1 MDATLNQVWFPTS
14 FQELFSIW
22 KQFPDALPF
31 AGGTQFLRG
40 QARRVPVFPRNIL
53 SLNRLEELHRITRT
67 ERHLEIGAMVK
78 LNDLLNLGKV
88 VPEVLTQCLLG
99 ITGPQIRNLATIGG
113 NICTPTYRLDATAAM
128 IALDAH
134 YELRHASAARWIS
147 TSRFY
152 SADGSLSLGQQELLT
167 RIRIPLDQW
176 TYSAYTKYTSKETSA
191 GSEVMVLILRNQKNV
206 LTDIRMVFVGDRII
220 HDKNSETLIMG
231 KRLPLERKQVLM
243 VVDHW
248 KTHFASLYRREDLLQ
263 ARLLNFIESSLLAIA
278 D

>member
-1 MDATLNQVWFPTS
+1 MDAALNQVWFPGS

-40 QARRVPVFPRNIL
+40 QARRVPVLPRNIL

-67 ERHLEIGAMVK
+67 ERYLEIGAMVK
-78 LNDLLNLGKV
+78 LNDLINLGKA

-99 ITGPQIRNLATIGG
+99 IAGPQIRNLATIGG
-113 NICTPTYRLDATAAM
+113 NICTATCRLDATAPM

-134 YELRHASAARWIS
+134 YELRNASAARWIS

-152 SADGSLSLGQQELLT
+152 SPEGSRSLGQQELLT

-176 TYSAYTKYTSKETSA
+176 TYSAYTKYTSQETST
-191 GSEVMVLILRNQKNV
+191 GSAVMALILQNQKNV
-206 LTDIRMVFVGDRII
+206 LTDIRIVFAGDRLI
-220 HDKNSETLIMG
+220 HDKNSAALVQG
-231 KRLPLERKQVLM
+231 KRLPLERKHVLM

-248 KTHFASLYRREDLLQ
+248 KTHLASLYLTEDLLQ
-263 ARLLNFIESSLLAIA
+263 TRLLNFIESSLLALA

>member
-1 MDATLNQVWFPTS
+1 MDAALNQVWFPTS
-14 FQELFSIW
+14 FQELFSTW
-22 KQFPDALPF
+22 KQVPDALLF

-40 QARRVPVFPRNIL
+40 QARHVPVFPRNIL

-67 ERHLEIGAMVK
+67 ERYLEIGAMVK
-78 LNDLLNLGKV
+78 LNDLINLGKI

-113 NICTPTYRLDATAAM
+113 NICTPACRLNATAPM

-134 YELRHASAARWIS
+134 YELRNASAARWIA

-152 SADGSLSLGQQELLT
+152 SSEGSLSLGQQELLT

-176 TYSAYTKYTSKETSA
+176 TYSAYTKYKSQETSA

-206 LTDIRMVFVGDRII
+206 LTDIRIVFVGDRVI
-220 HDKNSETLIMG
+220 HDKNSEALLMG
-231 KRLPLERKQVLM
+231 KRLPLERKHVFIA
-243 VVDHW
+243 VDHW
-248 KTHFASLYRREDLLQ
+248 RTYLASLYPVEDLVQ
-263 ARLLNFIESSLLAIA
+263 ARLLNFIESNLLVLAN
-278 D
+278 

>member
-1 MDATLNQVWFPTS
+1 MDAALNQVWFPVS
-14 FQELFSIW
+14 FQELFSTW
-22 KQFPDALPF
+22 KQFPDALPL

-40 QARRVPVFPRNIL
+40 QARRVPVFPRYIL

-67 ERHLEIGAMVK
+67 ERYLEIGAMVK
-78 LNDLLNLGKV
+78 LNDLINLGKV

-113 NICTPTYRLDATAAM
+113 NICTPTRRLDTTAAM

-152 SADGSLSLGQQELLT
+152 SPEGSLSLGQQELLT

-176 TYSAYTKYTSKETSA
+176 TYSAYAKYPSQDARA
-191 GSEVMVLILRNQKNV
+191 GSEVMALILRNQKNV
-206 LTDIRMVFVGDRII
+206 LTDIRIVFVGDRII
-220 HDKNSETLIMG
+220 HDKNSEILLIG
-231 KRLPLERKQVLM
+231 KRLPLERKQALM

-248 KTHFASLYRREDLLQ
+248 KTHLASFYLTEDLLQ
-263 ARLLNFIESSLLAIA
+263 ARLLNFIESNLLALA